1 MLKSTIL
8 STLEKAVNFVL
19 ARDPN
24 SATRLQSLAGKT
36 ILLASTEP
44 TFDIYWLFEPNQI
57 LLRSES
63 RDSVTASI
71 RGPLKEL
78 VQLGVSDKKIAK
90 DLSVKGDLHAVE
102 AFKELFGSLDI
113 DWEEY
118 LSQFTGDMVAYHVSN
133 AARKT
138 QDFLKNALNSLSA
151 NIAEYVQE
159 EIKIT
164 PTKSEVTDFAQEVR
178 ELDRDVERL
187 AAKMK
192 KLSKT

>member
-8 STLEKAVNFVL
+8 YTLEKAINFVL
-19 ARDPN
+19 ARDPE
-24 SATRLQSLAGKT
+24 SIARLRYLAGKT

-57 LLRSES
+57 LLRSEY
-63 RDSVTASI
+63 RETVTASI

-90 DLSVKGDLHAVE
+90 DLSVKGDLQVVE
-102 AFKELFGSLDI
+102 AFKELFVHLDI

-118 LSQFTGDMVAYHVSN
+118 LSQFTGDVVAYHVGN

-138 QDFLKNALNSLSA
+138 QDFLKNAFNSLSA
-151 NIAEYVQE
+151 NTAEYLQE
-159 EIKIT
+159 EIKVT
-164 PTKSEVTDFAQEVR
+164 PTKMEVTDFAQAVR

-187 AAKMK
+187 AARIK
-192 KLSKT
+192 KLR